1 VWLRRRQSRAQS
13 SKKGGMGEHLSRQES
28 ENPRPVFKKIMKLR
42 VKFKIQP
49 SLKAVKLNVE
59 CQTLKELESLVAHEF
74 FPSEQIEE
82 SVEISL
88 NGQVRIVCIL
98 SINTLANLK
107 SDKTRQP
114 QLTSHRF
121 LISLSQ
127 RHTDAN
133 SLCLSAR
140 CNLSTIRPPFR
151 RFNMGTQPL
160 PSSSPP
166 ANGRGWPLH
175 LRTTNN
181 NQQH

>member
-1 VWLRRRQSRAQS
+1 
-13 SKKGGMGEHLSRQES
+13 
-28 ENPRPVFKKIMKLR
+28 MKLR
-42 VKFKIQP
+42 VRFKIQP

-59 CQTLKELESLVAHEF
+59 CQNLKELESLVAYEF
-74 FPSEQIEE
+74 FPNEQIEE
-82 SVEISL
+82 SIEISL
-88 NGQVRIVCIL
+88 NGQVSIVCIL

-107 SDKTRQP
+107 SDKIRHP

-121 LISLSQ
+121 LISLFQ

-140 CNLSTIRPPFR
+140 CNPWTIRHPLR

-166 ANGRGWPLH
+166 TNGRGWPLH
-175 LRTTNN
+175 LPTTNNN